1 MILPMHD
8 HHHLGIVMSI
18 CLFHVGGAGGYPWR
32 CSAKLAA
39 RKDTYN
45 APHEETK
52 GHTMHH
58 HMKKVIQ
65 YIQEIYGDDTKRC
78 SILF

>member
-18 CLFHVGGAGGYPWR
+18 CLFHVGGGAQPSWQRG
-32 CSAKLAA
+32 
-39 RKDTYN
+39 KDTYN

-58 HMKKVIQ
+58 HTKKLIQ
-65 YIQEIYGDDTKRC
+65 YIQEIYGDDTDKKRDC
-78 SILF
+78 KDLV